1 MNPPADGTPKNFAIQ
16 LETPRF
22 WGGFSV
28 FKSWTKKFGA
38 RPVHSLGG
46 GGTTPV
52 PAPAKGAGGGV
63 RTSGEGGRR
72 GKVGDLREREN
83 LTIASIK
90 PFVDDTC
97 GLAHPELI
105 QDA

>member
-22 WGGFSV
+22 WGGFLFSKV
-28 FKSWTKKFGA
+28 GRKSFGA
-38 RPVHSLGG
+38 RSVHSLGG

-63 RTSGEGGRR
+63 RTSGEGGEKGQGGRSE
-72 GKVGDLREREN
+72 GEREPH
-83 LTIASIK
+83 SC
-90 PFVDDTC
+90 FD
-97 GLAHPELI
+97 
-105 QDA
+105 